1 MEAMNQLIHKSM
13 TILKENSTVE
23 PPLQRGRAD
32 ADDSKVISSVFDI
45 QEYKDVEQVDVD
57 DIDDIV
63 CDRKSPSSS
72 E

>member
-23 PPLQRGRAD
+23 PPLQRGR